1 MSWFRRSKENI
12 DSGNQ
17 KKDMPE
23 GMWTKCPSCSEILHK
38 GAVEQNL
45 WVCPKCGHHFRIG
58 SKEYFAILFDEGTF
72 KEFDAKMTSK
82 DPLNFVDTKKYKER
96 IKETVKKTGLH
107 DALRYGTGK
116 INKKE
121 VVIAAMDFGFIGGS
135 MGSVVGEKIARAI
148 DKSMKL
154 KAPLII
160 ISASGG
166 ARMMEAAYSL
176 MQLAKTSAKLAQ
188 LAQKKIPYIS
198 LMTDPTTGG
207 TTASYAMLGD
217 VNIAEPGALIG
228 FAGPRVIKQTIG
240 KDLPEGFQRAEFLQE
255 KGFVDLVVP
264 RKDLK
269 ATIANLLSMMH

>member
-12 DSGNQ
+12 DAGNQ

-23 GMWTKCPSCSEILHK
+23 GMWTKCSSCSEILHK
-38 GAVEQNL
+38 GAVEQNQ

-58 SKEYFAILFDEGTF
+58 SKEYFSILFDEGTF

-82 DPLNFVDTKKYKER
+82 DPLNFVDTKKYKDR

-107 DALRYGTGK
+107 DAIRYGTGK
-116 INKKE
+116 MNKKE

-135 MGSVVGEKIARAI
+135 MGSVVGEKISRAI
-148 DKSMKL
+148 DKSIKL

-188 LAQKKIPYIS
+188 LSQKKIPYIS

-217 VNIAEPGALIG
+217 INVAEPGALIG

-264 RKDLK
+264 RKELK
-269 ATIANLLSMMH
+269 GTISNLLSMMN

>member
-1 MSWFRRSKENI
+1 MSWFRRSTENI
-12 DSGNQ
+12 ASDNQ

-23 GMWTKCPSCSEILHK
+23 GMWQKCSSCGEIIHK
-38 GAVEQNL
+38 GALEQNL
-45 WVCPKCGHHFRIG
+45 WVCTKCAHHFRIG
-58 SKEYFAILFDEGTF
+58 SKDYFPILFDEGTF

-82 DPLNFVDTKKYKER
+82 DPLNFVDTKKYKDR
-96 IKETVKKTGLH
+96 IKETIKKTGLS
-107 DALRYGTGK
+107 DAIRYGTGK
-116 INKKE
+116 INKRE
-121 VVIAAMDFGFIGGS
+121 VVIACMDFTFIGGS
-135 MGSVVGEKIARAI
+135 MGSVVGEKIRRAI
-148 DKSMKL
+148 DKAMKL

-188 LAQKKIPYIS
+188 LSDAGLPFIS

-207 TTASYAMLGD
+207 VTASFAMLGD
-217 VNIAEPGALIG
+217 INIAEPNALIG

-255 KGFVDLVVP
+255 KGFMDIVVP

-269 ATIANLLSMMH
+269 ATISTLFEMVH

>member
-1 MSWFRRSKENI
+1 MAWFRRSKENI
-12 DSGNQ
+12 ETGNQ
-17 KKDMPE
+17 KKEMPE
-23 GMWTKCPSCSEILHK
+23 GMWTKCSSCGEILHK
-38 GAVEQNL
+38 NAVEQNL
-45 WVCPKCGHHFRIG
+45 WVCPKCGYHFRIG
-58 SKEYFAILFDEGTF
+58 SREYFSILLDEKTF
-72 KEFDAKMTSK
+72 KEYDAKMTSK
-82 DPLNFVDTKKYKER
+82 DPLNFVDTKKYKDR
-96 IKETVKKTGLH
+96 IKETIKKTGLY
-107 DALRYGTGK
+107 DAIRYGTGK
-116 INKKE
+116 INNRE
-121 VVIAAMDFGFIGGS
+121 VVIACMDFAFIGGS

-148 DKSMKL
+148 DKAIKL

-198 LMTDPTTGG
+198 VMTDPTTGG

-255 KGFVDLVVP
+255 KGFVDIVVP

-269 ATIANLLSMMH
+269 STLSQLLSMMN

>member
-1 MSWFRRSKENI
+1 MAWFRRSKENI

-17 KKDMPE
+17 KKEMPE
-23 GMWTKCPSCSEILHK
+23 GMWTKCGSCGEILHK

-45 WVCPKCGHHFRIG
+45 WVCPKCGFHFRVG
-58 SKEYFAILFDEGTF
+58 SKEYFSILFDEGTF
-72 KEFDAKMTSK
+72 KEYDAKMSSK
-82 DPLNFVDTKKYKER
+82 DPLNFVDTKKYKDR
-96 IKETVKKTGLH
+96 IKETIKKTGLH
-107 DALRYGTGK
+107 DAIRYGTGK
-116 INKKE
+116 MNKRE
-121 VVIAAMDFGFIGGS
+121 TVIACMDFTFIGGS

-148 DKSMKL
+148 DKSIKL

-217 VNIAEPGALIG
+217 INIAEPGALIG

-255 KGFVDLVVP
+255 KGFVDIVVP

-269 ATIANLLSMMH
+269 ATISNLLSMLN